1 MAAWSVAAIATLIF
15 LSLFQSEDFCARMNF
30 RVAPSFSYQLTV
42 LGVMLGNLFFCYV
55 WEVSML

>member
-42 LGVMLGNLFFCYV
+42 LGVMLGNLLFCYV